1 MKNTSIKIKICEETE
16 GFAIAPET
24 LNQISSGSCS
34 YMQPFKIATK
44 KIVCHGRISEAGD
57 DQARGTFL
65 LVGEKRA
72 NELGLKEGQK
82 ATIDL
87 SRQEPIRRIQL
98 KVIKKSKKTGASPLP
113 YVAGIQ
119 PEVGHLMRYEGENH
133 VVKSIDPIEGY
144 IDESTTVEILGKDG
158 KVEVQQSNPIKRKSS
173 TSAGK
178 GFSQIIGMEDAIEE
192 IRLKIIEP
200 MRNPSLVAKYLNK
213 HLKGA
218 ILNGPFGIG
227 KTKLMKA
234 IEEELG
240 IPVYFIPNSV
250 ATSNKGPATIQM
262 TYQNAAQA
270 KDGAIVFIDEID
282 AVAPRDWKGS
292 PITTALQEAMDGL
305 KQSPKVIT
313 IAATNNLHDVAEG
326 LLRPGRFDVII
337 TMKLPDE
344 NARRMLFDFFL
355 TPVQSETSIDCAE
368 LASMTASFSGADI
381 ESVCKNAGA
390 KALSQHCK
398 TGKNQQISQEG
409 LITEIQSFKPTGAR
423 ILGVE
428 RPKFTFDNMYGA
440 DQIKREL
447 KRKLDLLSGK
457 IKSPYKVANSAVLL
471 LHGPPGTGKTMV
483 AQCMASYLKCN
494 FKYKSAT
501 AFKGSYVGQTESNIR
516 KLFNTGRTY
525 QPIVIFLD
533 EIDSIGKTRSAN
545 DPYTASALNQL
556 LTELDGIA
564 DNKGVIVVAATN
576 RLDDLDPALLS
587 RVSFD
592 FKMGLPDTSQRIEV
606 LKGLFR
612 KLPTDQIDYAYLA
625 KITPQ
630 WSQRSLA
637 GLKGEVID
645 KLAFCEVSTVTT
657 GVIEDLIEQR
667 PAESSSQVE
676 AIRRAI

>member
-1 MKNTSIKIKICEETE
+1 MKKASIKIKICEETE
-16 GFAIAPET
+16 GFAMATET
-24 LNQISSGSCS
+24 LNHISGGSWNYLQSFEINFGKNTVHGKIFEASDEQSRGSC
-34 YMQPFKIATK
+34 
-44 KIVCHGRISEAGD
+44 
-57 DQARGTFL
+57 L
-65 LVGEKRA
+65 LVDEKLA
-72 NELGLKEGQK
+72 KELGIKNEQK
-82 ATIDL
+82 VTVGL
-87 SRQEPIRRIQL
+87 SNLEPISRIQ
-98 KVIKKSKKTGASPLP
+98 IKAKKGDSPLP
-113 YVAGIQ
+113 FVTGIQ
-119 PEVGHLMRYEGENH
+119 PKVGQLINLDGKTYI
-133 VVKSIDPIEGY
+133 VKSIDPRAGY
-144 IDESTTVEILGKDG
+144 ISESTTVEVIGKKG
-158 KVEVQQSNPIKRKSS
+158 IVEVQQSNPLKRKSS
-173 TSAGK
+173 TSTGK
-178 GFSQIIGMEDAIEE
+178 GFSQIIGMHDEIDE

-200 MRNPSLVAKYLNK
+200 MRNPPLVAKYLNK

-227 KTKLMKA
+227 KTALMKA

-240 IPVYFIPNSV
+240 IQVYFIPNSV
-250 ATSNKGPATIQM
+250 ATSNIGPSTIQM
-262 TYQNAAQA
+262 TYQNAAKA
-270 KDGAIVFIDEID
+270 KEGAIVFIDEID

-305 KQSPKVIT
+305 KRSPKVIT

-344 NARRMLFDFFL
+344 NSRRMLFDFFL
-355 TPVQSETSIDCAE
+355 TPVQTETGIDCAK

-390 KALSQHCK
+390 KALSKHCK
-398 TGKNQQISQEG
+398 TGKNQQISQES

-428 RPKFTFDNMYGA
+428 RPKFTFDDMYGA
-440 DQIKREL
+440 DSMNKPL

-457 IKSPYKVANSAVLL
+457 VSSPYAVSNSAFIL
-471 LHGPPGTGKTMV
+471 LHGPPGTGKTMI

-494 FKYKSAT
+494 FKYQPAT
-501 AFKGSYVGQTESNIR
+501 AFKGSYVGETESNIR

-533 EIDSIGKTRSAN
+533 EIDSIGKTRSAT

-576 RLDDLDPALLS
+576 RLDDLDPALRS

-592 FKMGLPDTSQRIEV
+592 FRMGLPDTSQRIEV

-612 KLPTDQIDYAYLA
+612 ELPKDQIDYAYLA

-637 GLKGEVID
+637 GLMREVRD
-645 KLAFCEVSTVTT
+645 KLAFCEVSKVTT